1 MFMKNISKRIKK
13 NLLKITLASFAMSI
27 IQSCAGT
34 GITGTWCGDGPDTG
48 ASIEFFKN
56 ESFTFVIASG
66 EQYEGVYIIKNGT
79 VNMVFS
85 YPLSVETSLNIDKK
99 NKSLEFYQSATDNS
113 SFKRC
118 TK

>member
-1 MFMKNISKRIKK
+1 MKNISKRIKK
-13 NLLKITLASFAMSI
+13 NFLKIILSSFAISI
-27 IQSCAGT
+27 IQACAGT
-34 GITGTWCGDGPDTG
+34 GITGTWCGDGPDRG

-56 ESFTFVIASG
+56 ESFIFELASG

-99 NKSLEFYQSATDNS
+99 NKSLEFYQSATNNS